1 MRYLVQCTIPLF
13 VGACLSAG
21 TPVPAP
27 QDPISPLE
35 YDLIATAI
43 LVEATTIF
51 ALDSTEGISC
61 PTNQTPPLRFASTC
75 AHMANV
81 TDPVPW
87 AAFLAV
93 NREAYPIS
101 PAALSRR
108 GIKIKGPRPSIDQ
121 ATCPVG
127 PASIWVSR
135 AAFSPDSSMALL
147 QFHVFAGRGASFN
160 GCGFSGGDLSL
171 WERSKAGVWTKKAS
185 YIDSIS

>member
-1 MRYLVQCTIPLF
+1 MRCLAQCIIPILL
-13 VGACLSAG
+13 GACLSPG
-21 TPVPAP
+21 TAAPAP

-35 YDLIATAI
+35 YDLLATAI

-61 PTNQTPPLRFASTC
+61 PTNQAPPERFASTC
-75 AHMANV
+75 THMANV
-81 TDPVPW
+81 TAPVPW
-87 AAFLAV
+87 TDFLAV
-93 NREAYPIS
+93 NRDAYPIS
-101 PAALSRR
+101 AAALSRR
-108 GIKIKGPRPSIDQ
+108 GIKIKGPRPSIAE

-147 QFHVFAGRGASFN
+147 KFHVFAGRGASFN
-160 GCGFSGGDLSL
+160 GCGFSGGDVSL
-171 WERSKAGVWTKKAS
+171 WERSKTGGWTKKAS